1 MPHLLDM
8 KDLLQKKER
17 LIERLGVYLEYRDQ
31 LAPLAARIVATL
43 ILIGKQGVTFDE
55 LVANLGASKS
65 TISTHLN
72 NLQHTDRV
80 TYFTKAGDRKKY
92 FIKSPDFLVSYLDK
106 MIDNWEREKSLHLEM
121 MNYKEEMTKYSD
133 AADDINLDLGF
144 HKKYLSFLEQAIGS
158 MEDIRK
164 DYTSE
169 ANND

>member
-1 MPHLLDM
+1 M

-17 LIERLGVYLEYRDQ
+17 LIERLGVYLECRDQ

-43 ILIGKQGVTFDE
+43 ILTGKQGVTFDE

-72 NLQHTDRV
+72 NLQHTGRV

-92 FIKSPDFLVSYLDK
+92 FIKSLDYLVRYLDK
-106 MIDNWEREKSLHLEM
+106 MIENWDREKKLHVEM
-121 MNYKEEMTKYSD
+121 VNYKQEITDHSD
-133 AADDINLDLGF
+133 ATDEVILDLAF
-144 HKKYLSFLEQAIGS
+144 HKKYLTFLEQAISS
-158 MEDIRK
+158 MKDIRR
-164 DYTSE
+164 DHTNE